1 MYMYLPMY
9 PPVKINFHS
18 FRTLYLIGQRELGLA
33 VVGDRTPVP
42 SDLVHHISTQAQ
54 LPLIHNKKNKKHFLW
69 FQKWILNS
77 EKMGKI

>member
-1 MYMYLPMY
+1 M
-9 PPVKINFHS
+9 
-18 FRTLYLIGQRELGLA
+18 YLIGQRELGLA

-54 LPLIHNKKNKKHFLW
+54 LPLIHNKKNKKFFLR

-77 EKMGKI
+77 GKMGKI